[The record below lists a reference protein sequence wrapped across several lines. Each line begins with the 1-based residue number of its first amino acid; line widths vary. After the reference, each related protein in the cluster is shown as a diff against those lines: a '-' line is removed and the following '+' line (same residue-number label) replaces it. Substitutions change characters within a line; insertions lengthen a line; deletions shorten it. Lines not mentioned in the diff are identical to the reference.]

1 MNINQLLPQPSKLDD
16 GIDQGDED
24 LGTHSDLMLSNDSI
38 DMEMNG
44 ERNAKE
50 PLRVSCLNS
59 NDNYHY
65 HNNKIITIEDNDEH
79 FELAPARLQQIQ
91 EHHLSSEQRLI
102 EMKVKQKMNM
112 TTPNIANVFSGSE
125 YNRHCQSVVFT
136 DEVDSQNVQI
146 LRKDASEYSH
156 EGGSSSSSNK
166 VVPISSVQNDG
177 GSQSDVSL
185 KGRPTDSRVIE
196 LPANKIYNK
205 PQDPKK
211 YRVNDNYIST
221 TKYSIFTFL
230 PLGLL
235 YQFLRF
241 SNIYFLIVTILQCIP
256 SVSPLN
262 PYTAVMPMVFVL
274 SISMLREGY
283 EDYQRYKSD

>member
-1 MNINQLLPQPSKLDD
+1 M
-16 GIDQGDED
+16 
-24 LGTHSDLMLSNDSI
+24 
-38 DMEMNG
+38 
-44 ERNAKE
+44 
-50 PLRVSCLNS
+50 
-59 NDNYHY
+59 
-65 HNNKIITIEDNDEH
+65 
-79 FELAPARLQQIQ
+79 
-91 EHHLSSEQRLI
+91 
-102 EMKVKQKMNM
+102 
-112 TTPNIANVFSGSE
+112 
-125 YNRHCQSVVFT
+125 
-136 DEVDSQNVQI
+136 
-146 LRKDASEYSH
+146 
-156 EGGSSSSSNK
+156 
-166 VVPISSVQNDG
+166 
-177 GSQSDVSL
+177 SL